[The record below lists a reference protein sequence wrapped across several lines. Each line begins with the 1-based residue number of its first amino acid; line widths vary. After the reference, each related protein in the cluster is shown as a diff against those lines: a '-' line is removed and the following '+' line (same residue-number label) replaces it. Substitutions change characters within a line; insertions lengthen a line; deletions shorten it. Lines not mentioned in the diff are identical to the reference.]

1 MNSLDDIN
9 KVKAI
14 DSSDMYKA
22 IFSFPDH
29 LRMAAKLNWEK
40 EINPDDYRNI
50 KNIVFCGM
58 GGSAI
63 GADLCRS
70 LLQKSAPCPMY
81 VCRNYNLP
89 GFAKRDSMVVG
100 TSYSGNTEET
110 LEAFHQAITRDCQIS
125 AITTGGKLGE
135 LAAEIEIPYMLLPGN
150 LGLQPRAALGFSFV
164 PLMMLLEKAGF
175 SSYTGDDFLKL
186 ADFLEKRNAS
196 FALETDSGEN
206 QAKQLAQRFY
216 GRIPIIYTGP
226 ERTDAVGTRLKGQI
240 NENAKMPAFCNQ
252 FPEFNHNELV
262 GWKVIQSFRE
272 YLRVIILRDRDDHPR
287 VAARMDIV
295 RKLLE
300 KQDVEVIELVSEGDN
315 SLERIFSLIQLGD
328 FTSYY
333 LSILNNIDPTPVE
346 VIEDLK
352 KELAA
357 IE

>member
-14 DSSDMYKA
+14 DSGDMYNA
-22 IFSFPDH
+22 ILSFPDH
-29 LRMAAKLNWEK
+29 LRVASKLNWEK
-40 EINPDDYRNI
+40 EINRDDYRNI
-50 KNIVFCGM
+50 RNIVFCGM

-63 GADLCRS
+63 GAELCRS
-70 LLQKSAPCPMY
+70 LLLESAPCPMS

-89 GFAKRDSMVVG
+89 GYVKSDSMVVG

-110 LEAFHQAITRDCQIS
+110 LESFDQAVKRGCRVS

-135 LAAEIEIPYMLLPGN
+135 LAAEIGIAHMLLPGN

-164 PLMMLLEKAGF
+164 PLMLLLEKAGF
-175 SSYTGDDFLKL
+175 SSYTGDDFLSL
-186 ADFLEKRNAS
+186 ADFLEKRNDA

-206 QAKQLAQRFY
+206 RAKQLAQRLY

-226 ERTDAVGTRLKGQI
+226 ERTDAVGIRLKGQI
-240 NENAKMPAFCNQ
+240 SENAKMPAYCNQ

-262 GWKVIQSFRE
+262 GWKIIQSFRE
-272 YLRVIILRDRDDHPR
+272 FLRVVILRDQDDHPR

-295 RKLLE
+295 RQLIE
-300 KQDVEVIELVSEGDN
+300 KQDVEVIELVSEGSN
-315 SLERIFSLIQLGD
+315 VLERVFSLIQLGD
-328 FTSYY
+328 FVSYY
-333 LSILNNIDPTPVE
+333 LAILNNIDPTPVE
-346 VIEDLK
+346 VIENLK